1 MLAFGLRRSLLVLRC
16 GFLWLLAGL
25 LLSALWGTTS
35 LKLYDFLSNGD
46 GVLLVDEELLDGTS
60 LGRVDSNVDLV
71 SLNGSDLFILL
82 NVVADLCML

>member
-1 MLAFGLRRSLLVLRC
+1 MRVPL
-16 GFLWLLAGL
+16 LLAGL

-82 NVVADLCML
+82 NVVADLCIL